1 MFVQEG
7 CGFQP
12 RGVASHVYHLSSTHC
27 LVGTAEIPLAGT
39 PKKEKNVD
47 QNDEICVFF
56 ISSAMYMNSALP
68 LEKLPIRS
76 G

>member
-39 PKKEKNVD
+39 PKKENVD
-47 QNDEICVFF
+47 QNDDF
-56 ISSAMYMNSALP
+56 
-68 LEKLPIRS
+68 
-76 G
+76 